1 MKIVVDRTRCQGVGM
16 CESFAPHIFEV
27 GDDGE
32 VELHTE
38 TVPAGEQDVVEQAVE
53 GCPTM
58 ALSVED

>member
-1 MKIVVDRTRCQGVGM
+1 M

-38 TVPAGEQDVVEQAVE
+38 AVPEGELDVVEQAVE